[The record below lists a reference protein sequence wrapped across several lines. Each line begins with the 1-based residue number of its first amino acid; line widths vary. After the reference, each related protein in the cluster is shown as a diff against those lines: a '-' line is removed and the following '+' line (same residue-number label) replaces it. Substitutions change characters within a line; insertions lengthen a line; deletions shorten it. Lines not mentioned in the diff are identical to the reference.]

1 MIAPRIRVKGRTPHR
16 RQGLT
21 LFEIVLSLAILLMAL
36 SALSQLYSTG
46 TRASVESRLQTQA
59 VVRCESVLNEVIA
72 GVYPMESM
80 GAQPFEDD
88 PSWTWSLDVAAGP
101 HVDLLELQV
110 IVTHTG
116 EGPQT
121 NLTYALNRFIRDP
134 QLFVDAAL
142 AAEAGQESEL

>member
-1 MIAPRIRVKGRTPHR
+1 MIVLRIETQKRPQRHR
-16 RQGLT
+16 PGLT

-36 SALSQLYSTG
+36 SALSQLYSLG
-46 TRASVESRLQTQA
+46 TRALVESRLQTQA

-72 GVYPMESM
+72 GVYPMETM

-116 EGPQT
+116 GGPQT

-142 AAEAGQESEL
+142 AAEADQESEL